1 MLKTVAVTGNFRPRS
16 AFRRSYVYRFANLNR
31 EKLKNANSD
40 YYHSFL
46 EDSEY
51 STKFRRRR
59 KGGQE
64 FTSKLPISDKP
75 FFTEKHLSFDAAKAE
90 EMLQKLVG
98 THDFT
103 AFSNRDAQ
111 ILKLDGSRQRVIVP
125 AEEFHRKIDEVT
137 FAQIPP
143 PSSTKFN
150 PIYDLFDFYEFSIT
164 ASSFYRNQVLMTGTK
179 FK

>member
-1 MLKTVAVTGNFRPRS
+1 MAVNGNFRPRS

-40 YYHSFL
+40 YYHSIL
-46 EDSEY
+46 EGSEF
-51 STKFRRRR
+51 SPKFRRRGR
-59 KGGQE
+59 DKE
-64 FTSKLPISDKP
+64 FMSKLPISDKP

-164 ASSFYRNQVLMTGTK
+164 ASSFYRNQV
-179 FK
+179 